1 MPAVEVDVVLRLE
14 EGQLLFQGADAGLAL
29 VQLKLGQPGQDLFL
43 DGAQLLLFFRIVDLQ
58 AVPPQDSCPLTTYTV
73 FSFSS

>member
-43 DGAQLLLFFRIVDLQ
+43 DGAQLLLFFRVVDLQ
-58 AVPPQDSCPLTTYTV
+58 AVPQDNCPLTTYTV